1 MPAAESANNSPLRRR
16 RRQLDVGVEERILLT
31 SRDEETCLIVSYKE
45 LKKCIEQSFRELL

>member
-1 MPAAESANNSPLRRR
+1 
-16 RRQLDVGVEERILLT
+16 VGVEERILLT